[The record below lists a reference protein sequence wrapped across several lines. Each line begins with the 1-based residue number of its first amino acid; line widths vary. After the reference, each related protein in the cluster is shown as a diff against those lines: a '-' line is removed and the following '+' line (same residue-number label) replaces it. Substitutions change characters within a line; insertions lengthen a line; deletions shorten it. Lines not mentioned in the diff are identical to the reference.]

1 MGKAA
6 SQFADVIIVTSD
18 NPRNEDPIKIIEDII
33 ENVSSSKEVI
43 VIPDRKEAI
52 REAIKTG
59 RRGDIIVVAGKG
71 HETYQIIG
79 DEIKHFDDREEILSL
94 GRKRE

>member
-1 MGKAA
+1 MNAL
-6 SQFADVIIVTSD
+6 
-18 NPRNEDPIKIIEDII
+18 DII
-33 ENVSSSKEVI
+33 QQRKFTALIRFKERSDLKEVI